1 MVTFDTDFPLE
12 TRKRRRMSLG
22 ISQLPVWTQCNL
34 SDVITIQ
41 M

>member
-1 MVTFDTDFPLE
+1 
-12 TRKRRRMSLG
+12 MSLG